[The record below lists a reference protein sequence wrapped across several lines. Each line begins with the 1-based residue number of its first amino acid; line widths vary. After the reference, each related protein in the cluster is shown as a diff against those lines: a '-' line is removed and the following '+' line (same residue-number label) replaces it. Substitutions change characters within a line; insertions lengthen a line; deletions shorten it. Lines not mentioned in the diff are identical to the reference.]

1 MLLNK
6 SEENNKH
13 EAFDLKKKKKKKKR
27 TIEKE
32 IVLQLEQRKNEGYI
46 YRANQ
51 KFSSRTNTCNI
62 FTDQNNRH

>member
-13 EAFDLKKKKKKKKR
+13 EGLDLKKKKK

>member
-13 EAFDLKKKKKKKKR
+13 EGLDLKKKK